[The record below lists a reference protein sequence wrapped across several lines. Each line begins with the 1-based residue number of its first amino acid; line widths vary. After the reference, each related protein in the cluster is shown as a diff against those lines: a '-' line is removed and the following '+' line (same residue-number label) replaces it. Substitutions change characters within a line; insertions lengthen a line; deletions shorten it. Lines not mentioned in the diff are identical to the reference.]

1 MDGSPAPKS
10 VLARGL
16 TLLGAFGPS
25 DVDLTLTELAART
38 GLPKPTVHRLLGE
51 LVGWGAL
58 ERTGNGYRLG
68 MRLFVL
74 GQRVPRPRGLREAA
88 LPYLEDLYEASH
100 ENVHLAVLDGIDTLF
115 LEKVSGRRS
124 MPIISR
130 VGGRLPAY
138 CTATGKLFLA
148 FGAPERLRRV
158 LRAGLARYTPH
169 TITMPGLLVRDLA
182 RTLERG
188 YGINREESEVGV
200 SAVAAPVFDHRRR
213 VIAAISITGHA
224 GRLDLDRLAPAVR
237 TSALSLSRELSHA
250 TANGTLVVPAPALD
264 HGPAVDQGDT
274 GRSCRRASRASS
286 SVATSSGAS

>member
-1 MDGSPAPKS
+1 MDKSPGSPGSPREPGISPGTSRS

-16 TLLGAFGPS
+16 SLLNAFGPA
-25 DVDLTLTELAART
+25 DVELTLTEFAART
-38 GLPKPTVHRLLGE
+38 GLPKPTAYRLLGE
-51 LVGWGAL
+51 LVRWGGL
-58 ERTGNGYRLG
+58 ERTRHGYRLG

-100 ENVHLAVLDGIDTLF
+100 ENIHLAIFDGIDTLF
-115 LEKVSGRRS
+115 LEKVSGRHS

-130 VGGRLPAY
+130 VGGRPPAY

-148 FGAPERLRRV
+148 FGVPDRFRRV
-158 LRAGLARYTPH
+158 VDAGLCRHTPR
-169 TITMPGLLVRDLA
+169 TITMPGLLERDLA

-200 SAVAAPVFDHRRR
+200 SAVAAPVFDHRRH
-213 VIAAISITGHA
+213 VIAAISVTGRA

-237 TSALSLSRELSHA
+237 ASALSLSLSLSRELA
-250 TANGTLVVPAPALD
+250 
-264 HGPAVDQGDT
+264 HGA
-274 GRSCRRASRASS
+274 CEA
-286 SVATSSGAS
+286 